1 MAVRYCAPMKNRP
14 EIRSFDPI
22 AGKNAKILILGS
34 MPGIASLEAG
44 QYYAHPRN
52 AFWRIMTSL
61 LNMPENTAYPE
72 KTEYLRGA
80 GIALWDVLHTCVR
93 QGSLDSAISAET
105 PNDFAGFFEMH
116 PHVSAVF
123 LNGQKARQAFKRHVL
138 PRLAATSA
146 PNPYTLPAHT
156 LPSTSP
162 ANASWSF
169 ERKLESWRI
178 ITDYL

>member
-1 MAVRYCAPMKNRP
+1 MKSYP
-14 EIRSFDPI
+14 EIRSFPPI
-22 AGKNAKILILGS
+22 ARKNAKILILGS
-34 MPGIASLEAG
+34 MPGVASLEAG

-72 KTEYLRGA
+72 KTDHLCHR

-93 QGSLDSAISAET
+93 QGSLDSAISDEI

-116 PHVSAVF
+116 QHVSAVF
-123 LNGQKARQAFKRHVL
+123 FNGQKARQAFAKHVA
-138 PRLAATSA
+138 PSLAATSA
-146 PNPYTLPAHT
+146 SNLHALSLHT

-178 ITDYL
+178 ITNYL